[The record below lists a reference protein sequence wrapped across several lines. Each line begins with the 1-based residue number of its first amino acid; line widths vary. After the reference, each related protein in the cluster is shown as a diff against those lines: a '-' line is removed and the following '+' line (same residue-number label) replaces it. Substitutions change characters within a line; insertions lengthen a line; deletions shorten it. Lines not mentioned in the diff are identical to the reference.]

1 MAKLSDIEL
10 QRYIASAQA
19 RERDR
24 LAQLERRRQVGLNL
38 AKQAASVLKEEFG
51 ATQVI
56 LFGSLLNTTFHEASD
71 IDLAV
76 AGLPEKRYFQAVGHL
91 LSLGDFDFDLVEI
104 QRARPEIIEAISQG
118 VAL

>member
-1 MAKLSDIEL
+1 MANLSTIQL

-24 LAQLERRRQVGLNL
+24 LATLEQRRQQGLNL
-38 AKQAASVLKEEFG
+38 AKQAASLLKKEFG

-104 QRARPEIIEAISQG
+104 QHVRPEMVKAISQG
-118 VAL
+118 VVL